1 MLFFVS
7 DCSPVVLSFLYFPII
22 LPRFLVSFQCFL
34 RFFIVFLVFF
44 WYFPFILLRFLPIF
58 QCFLQFCGL
67 FLSIRYTFC
76 CILCSCF
83 ADFTCFFNSTFD
95 SLHFA
100 MMSCILKPFPFNWL
114 YVGLISLYFVQVLYR
129 FNVFIWFY
137 GILVSLW
144 KSVAPFGMTNKEENL
159 TQRFPRRILHNYF
172 RNGSPCL
179 FHSSICPLNFPRL
192 ICNNINCIRF
202 YQANLITKSQTS
214 NNDNK
219 IQPETTVAKER
230 KMMTT

>member
-1 MLFFVS
+1 MYYRARCYFLFLIVHL
-7 DCSPVVLSFLYFPII
+7 LSFLFCI
-22 LPRFLVSFQCFL
+22 FLSFCHVFSSVFSV
-34 RFFIVFLVFF
+34 FFGFSSVFLVLLL
-44 WYFPFILLRFLPIF
+44 YFPFILLRFLPIF

-144 KSVAPFGMTNKEENL
+144 KSVASFGMTNKDSEISAL
-159 TQRFPRRILHNYF
+159 HFAQLFPQWFAMFISFLDM
-172 RNGSPCL
+172 S
-179 FHSSICPLNFPRL
+179 
-192 ICNNINCIRF
+192 
-202 YQANLITKSQTS
+202 T
-214 NNDNK
+214 
-219 IQPETTVAKER
+219 
-230 KMMTT
+230 